1 MINLKAN
8 KKLIQQSVQSRY
20 GKKVNLKDIHN
31 IAVRSR
37 SNENTLEEL
46 VSEMKKVAGTQLLL
60 TVKRRWF
67 SATFFYRILFL
78 HFFEV

>member
-8 KKLIQQSVQSRY
+8 EKLIQQSVQSRY
-20 GKKVNLKDIHN
+20 GKKVNLKGIHN
-31 IAVRSR
+31 VAVRSK

-60 TVKRRWF
+60 TVKRR
-67 SATFFYRILFL
+67 
-78 HFFEV
+78 